1 MIEGSV
7 FMKYRIRRV
16 FKENVTALIKMRC
29 FLEGI
34 LSPLAVKKG
43 EAEARASTHQDVMF
57 YRIRFAALTEKKG
70 DAGAAAL
77 YWGKSKRRVRLAFT
91 AN

>member
-1 MIEGSV
+1 
-7 FMKYRIRRV
+7 MKYRIRRV

-43 EAEARASTHQDVMF
+43 EAEAGASYTSRRDV
-57 YRIRFAALTEKKG
+57 L
-70 DAGAAAL
+70 
-77 YWGKSKRRVRLAFT
+77 
-91 AN
+91 

>member
-1 MIEGSV
+1 
-7 FMKYRIRRV
+7 MKQ
-16 FKENVTALIKMRC
+16 KP
-29 FLEGI
+29 G
-34 LSPLAVKKG
+34 PH
-43 EAEARASTHQDVMF
+43 THQDVMF
-57 YRIRFAALTEKKG
+57 YRIRFTALTEKKG

>member
-7 FMKYRIRRV
+7 FMKYHIRRV
-16 FKENVTALIKMRC
+16 FKENVTALIKMRY

-43 EAEARASTHQDVMF
+43 EAEAGASYTARCDV
-57 YRIRFAALTEKKG
+57 L
-70 DAGAAAL
+70 
-77 YWGKSKRRVRLAFT
+77 
-91 AN
+91 

>member
-1 MIEGSV
+1 
-7 FMKYRIRRV
+7 MKQ
-16 FKENVTALIKMRC
+16 KP
-29 FLEGI
+29 G
-34 LSPLAVKKG
+34 PH
-43 EAEARASTHQDVMF
+43 THQDVMF
-57 YRIRFAALTEKKG
+57 YRIRFAALTKKKKG

>member
-1 MIEGSV
+1 MV
-7 FMKYRIRRV
+7 FCRLWRLK
-16 FKENVTALIKMRC
+16 K
-29 FLEGI
+29 
-34 LSPLAVKKG
+34 VKQKPG
-43 EAEARASTHQDVMF
+43 PHTHQDVMF

-77 YWGKSKRRVRLAFT
+77 YWGKSKHRVRLAFT